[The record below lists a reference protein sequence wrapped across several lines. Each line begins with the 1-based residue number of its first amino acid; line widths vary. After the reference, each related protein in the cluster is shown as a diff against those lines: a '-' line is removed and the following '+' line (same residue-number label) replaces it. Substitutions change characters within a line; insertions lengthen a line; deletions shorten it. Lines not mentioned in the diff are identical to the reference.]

1 MSQTEY
7 LIIAI
12 VILVVLAITFI
23 VSFVL
28 YERTPKP
35 KGCEDLKPSEEK
47 CAGCANDACAFY
59 KERNSNETLNK
70 KEEK

>member
-1 MSQTEY
+1 MGQTEY

-28 YERTPKP
+28 YQRTPKP

-47 CAGCANDACAFY
+47 CAGCSNSQCQFY
-59 KERNSNETLNK
+59 KEKEEIK